1 MVDVILFAANVLKPE
16 YGNVIIFDVLETFP
30 ATASPPSLVNTVPTI
45 APADSAPSGFLED
58 NLIAVA
64 GGAGAVALCLLVA
77 IVVCTCRCMRKRIGA
92 EEAADFVRDSR
103 LGNTDDYSNVQ
114 RTPVR
119 GFPAGKPLP
128 APSAAWGDV

>member
-30 ATASPPSLVNTVPTI
+30 ATASPTSLVNTVPTI

-77 IVVCTCRCMRKRIGA
+77 IVVCTCRCMCK
-92 EEAADFVRDSR
+92 
-103 LGNTDDYSNVQ
+103 
-114 RTPVR
+114 TPVR
-119 GFPAGKPLP
+119 GIPVGKPLP
-128 APSAAWGDV
+128 ASFAVWGDV